1 MQKTAEEIQALF
13 KLIDDPDEEVYSTI
27 SNRILHYGSP
37 IIPDLE
43 HLWESTLDEVSLE
56 RIEMMIYQLRLQDLK
71 EALIAWK
78 SKEAPSL
85 FEGALLVTK
94 FHYPEMNLDNL
105 RNQLEKIRRNI
116 WLELNNYLTP
126 LEQANVLRNILF
138 SYYQIK
144 GAEVNYEKPEAFLI
158 AAPLLSKNG
167 NAFSNAILYA

>member
-78 SKEAPSL
+78 SKS
-85 FEGALLVTK
+85 GNDK
-94 FHYPEMNLDNL
+94 DC
-105 RNQLEKIRRNI
+105 
-116 WLELNNYLTP
+116 
-126 LEQANVLRNILF
+126 
-138 SYYQIK
+138 
-144 GAEVNYEKPEAFLI
+144 
-158 AAPLLSKNG
+158 LSKQS
-167 NAFSNAILYA
+167 FCDFTFQK